1 MLKFSKF
8 LIFIVLF
15 YPVYAATDNCYE
27 YTFQSAI
34 LYIQSLADSII
45 FKIWRLASLK
55 FHQVW
60 SLILAIC
67 PELPPK
73 TNQEF

>member
-1 MLKFSKF
+1 MLKFSEF

-45 FKIWRLASLK
+45 FKTSWG
-55 FHQVW
+55 
-60 SLILAIC
+60 
-67 PELPPK
+67 
-73 TNQEF
+73 